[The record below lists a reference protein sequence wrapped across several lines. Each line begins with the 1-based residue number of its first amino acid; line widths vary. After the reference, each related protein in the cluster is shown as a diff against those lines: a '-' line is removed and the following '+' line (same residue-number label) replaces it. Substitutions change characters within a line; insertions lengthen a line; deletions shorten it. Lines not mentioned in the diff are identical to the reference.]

1 MSFYNYP
8 QVVPHLVEDINLK
21 RARVET
27 ASGDAIRVESTSG
40 VDLTPVTET
49 LGTTE
54 DQSTDSTVIGLLKS
68 IALKLQ

>member
-1 MSFYNYP
+1 MP
-8 QVVPHLVEDINLK
+8 LLPVVPELVSDVTLK

-27 ASGDAIRVESTSG
+27 ASGDAIRVESTSE

>member
-1 MSFYNYP
+1 MSLLS
-8 QVVPHLVEDINLK
+8 VVPKLVSDVNLK

-27 ASGDAIRVESTSG
+27 AEGDAIRVESTSE

>member
-1 MSFYNYP
+1 MP
-8 QVVPHLVEDINLK
+8 LLPVVPELVSDVTLK

-27 ASGDAIRVESTSG
+27 ADGDAIRVESTTS